1 MKRTLSFFFPPALAF
16 AGVIVCC
23 AILWNQTAR
32 FKRSVEKI
40 AEDVRV
46 SLIDLNG
53 KVVYDSAGSDLPNH
67 ADRAEFE
74 AVCADGLPRSVIRES
89 ETLHISMFY
98 FARRIGDYVLRIAVP
113 YQAVTDA

>member
-53 KVVYDSAGSDLPNH
+53 KVVYDSAGNDLG
-67 ADRAEFE
+67 ASATTC
-74 AVCADGLPRSVIRES
+74 CALPFH
-89 ETLHISMFY
+89 T
-98 FARRIGDYVLRIAVP
+98 RR
-113 YQAVTDA
+113 

>member
-1 MKRTLSFFFPPALAF
+1 MKSNFSFFFPPALAF

-53 KVVYDSAGSDLPNH
+53 KSRIVGMSFCG
-67 ADRAEFE
+67 
-74 AVCADGLPRSVIRES
+74 PRSWV
-89 ETLHISMFY
+89 
-98 FARRIGDYVLRIAVP
+98 
-113 YQAVTDA
+113 

>member
-53 KVVYDSAGSDLPNH
+53 
-67 ADRAEFE
+67 RR
-74 AVCADGLPRSVIRES
+74 PRGVRG
-89 ETLHISMFY
+89 
-98 FARRIGDYVLRIAVP
+98 RLRGRPAPQCHPRV
-113 YQAVTDA
+113 

>member
-1 MKRTLSFFFPPALAF
+1 MKRTLSFIFPPAIAF

-23 AILWNQTAR
+23 AILWNQTSR

-53 KVVYDSAGSDLPNH
+53 KVVYDSAGNDLPNH

-74 AVCADGLPRSVIRES
+74 AVCVDGLPRGVIR
-89 ETLHISMFY
+89 
-98 FARRIGDYVLRIAVP
+98 
-113 YQAVTDA
+113 